1 MSSEKTIQAEIDCKE
16 LFNQANVMVEKNQKR
31 VLDGFKNQ
39 RIGDFHFSS
48 TDGYGYDDVGRDGLE
63 ALYAEV
69 FGGEDALV
77 RPQIVSGTHAISTT
91 LFGLLRPGDELIYMT
106 GDRKSTRLNSS
117 HVAISYA

>member
-77 RPQIVSGTHAISTT
+77 RPQIVSGTQ
-91 LFGLLRPGDELIYMT
+91 
-106 GDRKSTRLNSS
+106 DRKSTRLNSS
-117 HVAISYA
+117 HVAISY

>member
-31 VLDGFKNQ
+31 VLEGFKNQ

-77 RPQIVSGTHAISTT
+77 RPQIVSGKHAISNN
-91 LFGLLRPGDELIYMT
+91 LFGLFCHGDELFKLMV
-106 GDRKSTRLNSS
+106 S
-117 HVAISYA
+117 